1 MTVRRRVTVMS
12 PQTRVAHAR
21 RVVRRRWRA
30 ARLDAAEAGRA
41 RQLYRA
47 QRRWGAVT
55 LSALFTLLFGLPV
68 LFALAPALDE
78 VRLYG
83 VPLSWLLLVVVPFPA
98 MAALAWW
105 QLRRADRAEES

>member
-1 MTVRRRVTVMS
+1 MSGRRRVTVMS

-30 ARLDAAEAGRA
+30 PRLDPAEARRA
-41 RQLYRA
+41 RRLYLA
-47 QRRWGAVT
+47 QSRRGAVT

-78 VRLYG
+78 VRLYSI
-83 VPLSWLLLVVVPFPA
+83 PLSWLLLVVVPFPA

-105 QLRRADRAEES
+105 QLRRADKAEDR